1 VNKFEALSQFQ
12 SWPPEWQQLCAEYWI
27 ETAEVEPTQAQRTF
41 GDKMQA
47 AGELIQQGVAM
58 PSDQAQ
64 YGQRKAA
71 KLAIERPR
79 MRQSKLAW
87 STAESEFILKLANE
101 VDMPHAVEMFVT
113 KYPARS
119 RDAVRRRIWG
129 IRNGELSSEVKY

>member
-1 VNKFEALSQFQ
+1 VNKFEALKMFQ
-12 SWPPEWQQLCAEYWI
+12 EWPPEWQRLCAEYWI
-27 ETAEVEPTQAQRTF
+27 ETGEVDPTQVWTTADRLEST
-41 GDKMQA
+41 KR
-47 AGELIQQGVAM
+47 LTVSLS
-58 PSDQAQ
+58 SDQAP

-101 VDMPHAVEMFVT
+101 VDMPHAVEMFVAQ
-113 KYPARS
+113 YPARS
-119 RDAVRRRIWG
+119 RDAVRRRVWG

>member
-1 VNKFEALSQFQ
+1 MNKFKALEQFQ
-12 SWPPEWQQLCAEYWI
+12 GWPPEWQRLCAEYWI
-27 ETAEVEPTQAQRTF
+27 ETGEVEPTQVWTTA
-41 GDKMQA
+41 DKIKTV
-47 AGELIQQGVAM
+47 GELVQRGPAL
-58 PSDQAQ
+58 PSDQAP
-64 YGQRKAA
+64 YGQRKPA

-101 VDMPHAVEMFVT
+101 VDMPHAVEMFVA

-119 RDAVRRRIWG
+119 RDAVRRRVWG